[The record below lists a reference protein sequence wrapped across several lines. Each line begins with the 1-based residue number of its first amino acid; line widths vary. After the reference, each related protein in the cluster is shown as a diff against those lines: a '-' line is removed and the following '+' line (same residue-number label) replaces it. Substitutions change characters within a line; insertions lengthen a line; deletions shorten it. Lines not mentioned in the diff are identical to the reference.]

1 MSNPFFDPPTGA
13 GMAEPVT
20 AEQAQQAA
28 ADQLAAQAAAA
39 PATDAGASVEQMQA
53 EHRDVLL
60 PMETRINDLI
70 AGFQAAQTQQAAQ
83 IAALQE
89 QLAAARADA
98 GAPAV
103 EQYANGVATILKA
116 HADANPDVDRAR
128 FAPALKAAADLQQ
141 AATDAV
147 TSRDPG
153 KLADLA
159 DSIERWAAKGV
170 GKHLDLSS
178 LRADL
183 ELLGEAAARL
193 AA

>member
-1 MSNPFFDPPTGA
+1 MSNPYPD
-13 GMAEPVT
+13 PVT
-20 AEQAQQAA
+20 PAEAQQSA

-39 PATDAGASVEQMQA
+39 PPPDAGPSVEAMQA
-53 EHRDVLL
+53 GQREVLL
-60 PMETRINDLI
+60 PMETRINELI
-70 AGFQAAQTQQAAQ
+70 AGFQSAQAQQAAQ

-89 QLAAARADA
+89 QLSAARADA

-103 EQYANGVATILKA
+103 ETYANGVATILKA

-128 FAPALKAAADLQQ
+128 FAPALAAAADLQQ

-153 KLADLA
+153 ELADLVA
-159 DSIERWAAKGV
+159 RIEKWAGKGV

>member
-1 MSNPFFDPPTGA
+1 MSEPTTQ
-13 GMAEPVT
+13 AE
-20 AEQAQQAA
+20 AQQAA
-28 ADQLAAQAAAA
+28 ADQLAAQAAAQ
-39 PATDAGASVEQMQA
+39 PAGDAGASVEAMQA
-53 EHRDVLL
+53 EHREVLL
-60 PMETRINDLI
+60 PMETRINELI
-70 AGFQAAQTQQAAQ
+70 AGFQQAQTQQAAQ

-89 QLAAARADA
+89 QLAAARQEA

-103 EQYANGVATILKA
+103 ETYANGVKTILQA

-128 FAPALKAAADLQQ
+128 FAPALELAGQLQA

-147 TSRDPG
+147 TSRDTT
-153 KLADLA
+153 KLDMLQAGL
-159 DSIERWAAKGV
+159 EKWAAKGV

-178 LRADL
+178 LWADL